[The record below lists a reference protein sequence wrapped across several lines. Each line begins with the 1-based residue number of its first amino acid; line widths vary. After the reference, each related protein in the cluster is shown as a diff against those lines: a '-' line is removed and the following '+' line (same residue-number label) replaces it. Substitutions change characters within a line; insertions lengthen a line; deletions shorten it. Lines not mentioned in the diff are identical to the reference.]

1 MVGDTMEFKP
11 LTINEHELFNKY
23 KHSSSFCCNYLGSEL
38 NYQNLMTWKV
48 ADKIEYAVIDD
59 VTMIIKGQ
67 NRGISYFFPP
77 MSQSEK
83 DFINAILAMEKCASA
98 HNIPF
103 LIKGLSEE
111 MVALIRESG
120 LKYRID
126 EERDYFEY
134 LYDPEGLRTLSGK
147 KYHKKRNLLNQFLK
161 NVKYDFKAYE
171 PGDEELIRDLL
182 IRWENKKSHAFEH
195 QAIFD
200 ALAHLDKL
208 NCFCDIILIDGVAH
222 AFSIGTIADNMGLVL
237 FEKADTSYT
246 GIYQAIN
253 YLFVNRHFSDVNVI
267 NRQEDLGILELRKAK
282 LSYNPVGFVK
292 KYSLMRNHLTLN
304 EVNELKVLYQEAFDD
319 SEGYLNYFF
328 GQKYRAENVIF
339 VKKEQKIISALHLVR
354 KNLSVMETIYPLP
367 FVVAAA
373 TLKKYR
379 NQGYMKQVL
388 KQTFSELYNR
398 KYPLCALSPFDES
411 FYNPYGFETIVR
423 TKNREI
429 MLTDDA
435 LYQKH
440 IATKDDTERL
450 ITLYQTYMK
459 NKNIYIER
467 KISDWE
473 NLFNEVESDSG
484 SIVILTYE
492 GNDVGYYTLFGNV
505 IEELCLLK
513 NDYVPNY
520 PEFTSGIIDELN
532 CDNGISRLMI
542 RIVNTKKFLEQY
554 PFDES
559 ITKKYRIK
567 IKDDFFQANDVTIEL
582 SINQGMVSIRDI
594 EVYDSFITVNELAD
608 WAFNQGKYPF
618 NQPMTIIFD
627 RY

>member
-1 MVGDTMEFKP
+1 MNGDTMEFKP
-11 LTINEHELFNKY
+11 LTINEYELFNQFRQA
-23 KHSSSFCCNYLGSEL
+23 SSLCCYYQGSEL

-59 VTMIIKGQ
+59 VTMIIRGQ
-67 NRGISYFFPP
+67 NRGISYFFAP
-77 MSQSEK
+77 MAPTDK
-83 DFINAILAMEKCASA
+83 DFINAILSMEKCASA

-111 MVALIRESG
+111 MVALIKESG

-171 PGDEELIRDLL
+171 PSDEELIRDLL

-200 ALAHLDKL
+200 ALSHLDEL
-208 NCFCDIILIDGVAH
+208 NCFCDLILIDGVAH
-222 AFSIGTIADNMGLVL
+222 AFSIGTISQNMGLVL

-253 YLFVNRHFSDVNVI
+253 YLFVNRHFNDVLVI

-282 LSYNPVGFVK
+282 LSYNPIGFVK
-292 KYSLMRNHLTLN
+292 KYSLMRNHLTID
-304 EVNELKVLYQEAFDD
+304 EVNELKTLYQEAFDD

-339 VKKEQKIISALHLVR
+339 VKKDQKIISALHLVR
-354 KNLSVMETIYPLP
+354 KNLSMMDTIYPLP

-398 KYPLCALSPFDES
+398 KYPLCALSPFEES
-411 FYNPYGFETIVR
+411 FYKPYGFETIIR
-423 TKNREI
+423 TDSQKI
-429 MLTDDA
+429 LISDDS

-440 IATKDDTERL
+440 IATKEDTERL
-450 ITLYQTYMK
+450 ITIYQTYMK
-459 NKNIYIER
+459 TKNIYIER

-473 NLFNEVESDSG
+473 NLFNEVESDAG
-484 SIVILTYE
+484 SIVILTFD
-492 GNDVGYYTLFGNV
+492 GSDVGYYTLFGNE

-513 NDYVPNY
+513 RDFLPRY
-520 PEFTSGIIDELN
+520 PEFQSGVIDELN
-532 CDNGISRLMI
+532 QRTGVSRLMI

-567 IKDDFFQANDVTIEL
+567 IQDDFFQANDVTIEL
-582 SINQGMVSIRDI
+582 SINSGAVSIRDI

-608 WAFNQGKYPF
+608 WAFNQGNYPF
-618 NQPMTIIFD
+618 NQPLTTIFD
-627 RY
+627 RF